1 MIVLFLQ
8 FMDLSPEVEQI
19 NNYLSKLRHQS
30 PYDDEINDLID
41 DILQKG
47 GKRIRPLICLLS
59 FEMISNE
66 IRNDM
71 NFAAACA
78 LEIIHN
84 ASLLIDDV
92 YDKDFYRRKE
102 KSFYLK
108 YSTFTAISLSYSMS
122 SLALSLASKTDTL
135 EIIDELLKALHTLST
150 SLFLEEKFRSGGNR
164 MTKKEALL
172 LIDRKT
178 SCLFEAA
185 SVIGVIM
192 GTSNEIDREQM
203 KNFGKFFGRA
213 FQLRDDYLSFST
225 SAEELGK
232 SGVWTDISNRIQTYI
247 VLEAFDKSEAKSKK
261 ILEEFFIQR
270 KEYPI
275 DQIKEIILDSEAM
288 QSVKEL
294 IENYV
299 NRALAVLEKY
309 PDSAPRSKLIDI
321 TNSLRIQL

>member
-1 MIVLFLQ
+1 
-8 FMDLSPEVEQI
+8 MDLTPEVEQI
-19 NNYLSKLRHQS
+19 NKYLSKLRHQS

-66 IRNDM
+66 TRNDL
-71 NFAAACA
+71 NYAAACA

-84 ASLLIDDV
+84 ASLLIDDI

-102 KSFYLK
+102 KSFYLQ

-122 SLALSLASKTDTL
+122 SLALSLASKTNTL
-135 EIIDELLKALHTLST
+135 EIMDELLKALQTLST
-150 SLFLEEKFRSGGNR
+150 SLFLEQKFRSGTNR

-185 SVIGVIM
+185 SVIGVLM
-192 GTSNEIDREQM
+192 GTSSETDREQM
-203 KNFGKFFGRA
+203 KKFGKFFGRA
-213 FQLRDDYLSFST
+213 FQLRDDLLSFLIST
-225 SAEELGK
+225 EELGK

-247 VLEAFDKSEAKSKK
+247 VLEALEIEKGETKK
-261 ILEEFFIQR
+261 ILEEFFIQ
-270 KEYPI
+270 KKDYPI
-275 DQIKEIILDSEAM
+275 NQIKEIVSNSKAI
-288 QSVKEL
+288 QSIRDL
-294 IENYV
+294 TENYI
-299 NRALAVLEKY
+299 NQATAILEKY
-309 PDSAPRSKLIDI
+309 PISASRSKLIEI
-321 TNSLRIQL
+321 TNSLRIQI

>member
-1 MIVLFLQ
+1 
-8 FMDLSPEVEQI
+8 MDLTPEVEQI

-47 GKRIRPLICLLS
+47 GKRLRPLICLLS

-66 IRNDM
+66 TRNDL
-71 NFAAACA
+71 NYAAACA

-84 ASLLIDDV
+84 ATLLIDDI
-92 YDKDFYRRKE
+92 YDKDIYRRKE

-135 EIIDELLKALHTLST
+135 EIMDELLRVLHTLST
-150 SLFLEEKFRSGGNR
+150 SLFLEEKFRSGDSR
-164 MTKKEALL
+164 MTKREALL

-192 GTSNEIDREQM
+192 GNSSEIDREQM
-203 KNFGKFFGRA
+203 MSFGKFFGRA
-213 FQLRDDYLSFST
+213 FQLRDDLLSFLA
-225 SAEELGK
+225 SADELGK
-232 SGVWTDISNRIQTYI
+232 SGVYTDISNRIQTYI
-247 VLEAFDKSEAKSKK
+247 VLEALEKTKGETKN
-261 ILEEFFIQR
+261 ILEEYFIQR
-270 KEYPI
+270 KEYPTER
-275 DQIKEIILDSEAM
+275 IKEIITNSGAL
-288 QSVKEL
+288 QSVSTLCEKY
-294 IENYV
+294 IEQ
-299 NRALAVLEKY
+299 AVSILEKY
-309 PDSAPRSKLIDI
+309 PTSAPRSKLMEIA
-321 TNSLRIQL
+321 NSLKIQI